1 MQYRMR
7 DRAEM
12 HTLSRKI
19 VLATVGS
26 LGDLHPF
33 IALGR
38 ALRDRGAQVR
48 LACAGEYRRKVEGA
62 GLEFY
67 ELRPDF
73 DEIQRDLGMNREQ
86 LTRQVV
92 KHSDFLFQRLVLPY
106 VRQSYEDMM
115 IAAADADLILTSS
128 LAFGARL
135 AAEKRRIPWIA
146 VVLQPMM
153 FLSAHDPPVLAG
165 AEWFSALLKRLGVPA
180 TRRAF
185 AALKF
190 GVRWRLRHVR
200 ELRLQLGLAPSR
212 LDPLFD
218 GQFGTAGAIGLYSE
232 LLGQIQ
238 PDYPR
243 PTSIVGFA
251 AFDSADGSPAA
262 LPSPLAAFLDAGTPP
277 LVFTL
282 GSLIIHSA
290 GDFYSQS
297 LELSRNAKRRAVL
310 LVGED
315 SAERL
320 QRLASADIFVCAY
333 APHSLLF
340 PRGAAIIHHGGMGTL
355 GQALRAGR
363 PQLIVPYFADQ
374 VDNADRAARLGVARV
389 TTPRRYHR
397 RLAASEMALLLGE
410 RHGHGARAREVAD
423 SLAAEDGAE
432 RAASIILDTLQ

>member
-7 DRAEM
+7 DRAEA

-38 ALRDRGAQVR
+38 ALQDRGAQVR
-48 LACAGEYRRKVEGA
+48 LACAGEYRRKVETA

-67 ELRPDF
+67 ELRPNF

-86 LTRQVV
+86 LTRQIL
-92 KHSDFLFQRLVLPY
+92 KHSDFLFQQIVLPY

-115 IAAADADLILTSS
+115 SAAADADLILTSS

-135 AAEKRRIPWIA
+135 AAEKRAIPWIG

-153 FLSAHDPPVLAG
+153 FLSAYDPPVLAG
-165 AEWFSALLKRLGVPA
+165 AEWFSALLTRLGVAA
-180 TRRAF
+180 TRGAF
-185 AALKF
+185 AAIKF
-190 GVRWRLRHVR
+190 GVRWRFRRLHQ
-200 ELRLQLGLAPSR
+200 LRLQLGLAPSR

-218 GQFGTAGAIGLYSE
+218 GQFSAAGAIGLYSD
-232 LLGQIQ
+232 LLGPVQ

-262 LPSPLAAFLDAGTPP
+262 LQAPLEAFLGAGTPP

-282 GSLIIHSA
+282 GSLIVHSA
-290 GDFYSQS
+290 GDFFSRS
-297 LELSRNAKRRAVL
+297 LELSRYAKRRAVL

-315 SAERL
+315 SVERV
-320 QRLASADIFVCAY
+320 QRLACADIFVCGY

-340 PRGAAIIHHGGMGTL
+340 PRAAAIVHHGGIGTL
-355 GQALRAGR
+355 AQALRAGR

-374 VDNADRAARLGVARV
+374 VDNAARAARLGVARV
-389 TTPRRYHR
+389 INPRRFHR
-397 RLAASEMALLLGE
+397 SSAAAHMQLLLAE
-410 RHGHGARAREVAD
+410 SGHYGARAREVAVR
-423 SLAAEDGAE
+423 LAADDGAG
-432 RAASIILDTLQ
+432 RAARIILDTLQ